1 MSTRLYV
8 GDLSFKT
15 TRHELQD
22 LFSKAGF
29 VREATVVQD
38 RETGKLRGFAFV
50 IMSSNEDARS
60 AIEKFN
66 GREFQGRNLM
76 VNEAR
81 LSNVRARRSRN
92 PFVATNAKS

>member
-8 GDLSFKT
+8 GNLSFNT
-15 TRHELQD
+15 TRDELQD

-38 RETGKLRGFAFV
+38 RETGKSRGFAFV
-50 IMSSNEDARS
+50 IMSSDEEARG
-60 AIEKFN
+60 AIKRFN

-76 VNEAR
+76 VSEAR
-81 LSNVRARRSRN
+81 PLERSGAPKSKSVRRY
-92 PFVATNAKS
+92 

>member
-8 GDLSFKT
+8 GNLSFNT
-15 TRHELQD
+15 TRDELQD

-38 RETGKLRGFAFV
+38 RETGKSRGFAFV
-50 IMSSNEDARS
+50 IMSSDEEARG
-60 AIEKFN
+60 AIERFN

-76 VNEAR
+76 VSEAR
-81 LSNVRARRSRN
+81 PLERSGAPKSKSVRRY
-92 PFVATNAKS
+92 

>member
-8 GDLSFKT
+8 GNLSFNT
-15 TRHELQD
+15 TRDELQD

-38 RETGKLRGFAFV
+38 RETGKSRGFAFV
-50 IMSSNEDARS
+50 IMSSDEEARG
-60 AIEKFN
+60 AIERFN

-76 VNEAR
+76 V
-81 LSNVRARRSRN
+81 RRSKTLERSGA
-92 PFVATNAKS
+92 PKSKSVRRY